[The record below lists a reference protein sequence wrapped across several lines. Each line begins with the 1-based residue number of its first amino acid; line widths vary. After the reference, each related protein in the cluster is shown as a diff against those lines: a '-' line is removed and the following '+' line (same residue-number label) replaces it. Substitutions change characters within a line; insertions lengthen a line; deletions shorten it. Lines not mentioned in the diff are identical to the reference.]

1 MKNIKYITHACVER
15 LKRHKSSDDIVIFLS
30 GPTSKK
36 TPLSILRSRDII
48 AVNGSAAYLIEKD
61 ITPLI
66 YVLTDAR
73 FLLQRR
79 DDFYKFSRSS
89 RFTIVNAD
97 VYEAATEEDK
107 RYLREN
113 CLILRAFYKREKGG
127 AAKKVKFLIK
137 SRLHKNLLINI
148 PWSKKGRLVG
158 FSKDIAL
165 GYCSCH
171 TVAYTAIQIAYSL
184 QYSAIICSGLD
195 LTNTCRRF
203 YDESNNPM
211 PSELSKDLP
220 KILPFFIFM
229 RASIPDINIFNLSD
243 DTAISYDIIPFI
255 QPDELEKNH
264 YKNSR
269 ELHEKI
275 DFERKANTFAN

>member
-48 AVNGSAAYLIEKD
+48 AVNGSAAYLIEND

-127 AAKKVKFLIK
+127 AVKKLKFLIK
-137 SRLHKNLLINI
+137 SRLHNNLLINI

-229 RASIPDINIFNLSD
+229 RVNIPDINIFNLSD

-255 QPDELEKNH
+255 QPDELEKKH
-264 YKNSR
+264 HTDSL

>member
-15 LKRHKSSDDIVIFLS
+15 LKRHKSSDDVVIFLS

-36 TPLSILRSRDII
+36 TPLSVLRTRDVI
-48 AVNGSAAYLIEKD
+48 AVNGSAAYLIEND

-79 DDFYKFSRSS
+79 DDFYHFSRSS

-97 VYEAATEEDK
+97 VYEAAAEEDK
-107 RYLREN
+107 RYLREK

-127 AAKKVKFLIK
+127 AVKKVKFFMK
-137 SRLHKNLLINI
+137 SRLHKSLLINI

-203 YDESNNPM
+203 YEERSNPM

-229 RASIPDINIFNLSD
+229 RANIPDINIYNLSD

-255 QPDELEKNH
+255 QPDKLEKKQ
-264 YKNSR
+264 YKKDDG
-269 ELHEKI
+269 LHEKI
-275 DFERKANTFAN
+275 DFERRANTFAN